1 MNKRLVVLL
10 FLFSYLGQAQ
20 EIIFKNTVIE
30 ISVLDQKKGL
40 LLQFSGDSLSVIDLK
55 EFKLP
60 KNVLSNQK
68 VFFLFL

>member
-10 FLFSYLGQAQ
+10 FLFSCLGQAQ
-20 EIIFKNTVIE
+20 EITFKNTVLK